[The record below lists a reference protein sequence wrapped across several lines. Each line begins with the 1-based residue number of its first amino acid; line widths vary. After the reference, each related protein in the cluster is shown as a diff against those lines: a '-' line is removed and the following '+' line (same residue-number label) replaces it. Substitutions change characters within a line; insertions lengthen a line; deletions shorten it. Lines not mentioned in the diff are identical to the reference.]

1 MTLMNSLMAKSRRLK
16 LDSLAFASLLALIFA
31 ISMMSAQ
38 AQSVYSPGGLFIHPT
53 AYTAPSHQFSVY
65 AAAFTQD
72 EESGR
77 SQAYF
82 PLALTYAPTDKLQ
95 VSALAVYHEG
105 KNAAPYGHFGAFV
118 KYQLLSDTRSHPA
131 FALSGAY
138 VANDELESSIAGVFS
153 RAFTRQGRLFAT
165 LHLGVKWGRSSDGN
179 GGANDFG
186 GFVGAQ
192 IPLSREWNLVGE
204 TSSRLKFDRA
214 SASSV
219 GFMYQTRKGFGISL
233 GLVNSGRSSRMNP
246 FFGVGIPVGN

>member
-1 MTLMNSLMAKSRRLK
+1 MNSHKAKSLYLK
-16 LDSLAFASLLALIFA
+16 VQKLSNVSAFALLAA
-31 ISMMSAQ
+31 ISMRSAQ

-53 AYTAPSHQFSVY
+53 AYTPPSHQFSAY

-72 EESGR
+72 EAAGR

-95 VSALAVYHEG
+95 VSAMAVYHEG
-105 KNAAPYGHFGAFV
+105 KNTASYGHFGAFV
-118 KYQLLSDTRSHPA
+118 KYQLLSDTPSHPA

-138 VANDELESSIAGVFS
+138 IGHDELESSIAGVFS
-153 RAFTRQGRLFAT
+153 RTFARQGRVFAT

-179 GGANDFG
+179 GGASDFS
-186 GFVGAQ
+186 GFFGAQ

-204 TSSRLKFDRA
+204 TSSRLKFERS

-219 GFMYQTRKGFGISL
+219 GFMYQTRKGLGISL
-233 GLVNSGRSSRMNP
+233 GMVNSGRSSRMNP
-246 FFGVGIPVGN
+246 FFGVGIPVSD